1 MVPTGAGSLSTEPWC
16 GRVHQSGGAILVNGE
31 DSSEAGKGGAP
42 SAAAGRDP
50 AAEQRDRDA
59 DRRDQHAA
67 ERDQHAAQRDQ
78 DAERRDQDAERR
90 DLEAEESEAGVG
102 AETPTD
108 TLNRS
113 ALARRAAASDRR
125 RAGQDRRADASGRRH
140 AELDRSTAQA
150 DREASARERE
160 SSSLDDLTGVY
171 RRGPGLVEL
180 AREMARARR
189 AEQPLVVAFVDVD
202 RLKATND
209 SRGHA
214 AGDRMLLEVADT
226 VRAKLRSHDLIIRYG
241 GDEFVCACSGLNMVD
256 AASRLALV
264 NAALAEVAGRGSVTV
279 GLAELQP
286 NDSPEDLIARADA
299 ALYRERQSPS

>member
-1 MVPTGAGSLSTEPWC
+1 
-16 GRVHQSGGAILVNGE
+16 LVNGE

-42 SAAAGRDP
+42 SAAAGRDR

-78 DAERRDQDAERR
+78 DAERRD
-90 DLEAEESEAGVG
+90 LEAEQSEAGVG
-102 AETPTD
+102 AEIPTD

-125 RAGQDRRADASGRRH
+125 RAGQDRRADASGRTH

-160 SSSLDDLTGVY
+160 SSSLDDLTGVH

-189 AEQPLVVAFVDVD
+189 AEQPLVLAFVDVD

-214 AGDRMLLEVADT
+214 AGDRMLLKVADT

-286 NDSPEDLIARADA
+286 NDSPEDLVARADA